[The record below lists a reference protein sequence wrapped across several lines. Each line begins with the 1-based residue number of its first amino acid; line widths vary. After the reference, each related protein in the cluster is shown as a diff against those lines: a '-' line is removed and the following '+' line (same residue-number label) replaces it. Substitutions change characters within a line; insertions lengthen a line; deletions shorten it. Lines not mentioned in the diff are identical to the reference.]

1 MQSQIRLGLVCAAND
16 IEVLNKRLL
25 ASPDLNTANIPL
37 FVVFNVASAAEAYAT
52 AAASAVS
59 VDWWVWVHQ
68 DVFLPSGWFEGFRSQ
83 ILMASQQWPNLAVV
97 GSYGLTPDWQRAG
110 RLLDRGRLLQECHPL
125 PCLARSFD
133 EHLIALR
140 ADANLVFDPDLG
152 FDLYATDV
160 VLMAEQ
166 RGYCSA
172 VLDLYCEHWSRTP
185 QVPPFPVSL
194 VARYR
199 KSAVY
204 FEQKWRDQLPIH
216 TPCMA
221 FGRPGSA
228 VEQCDSLLP

>member
-1 MQSQIRLGLVCAAND
+1 MQSHIRLGLVCAAND
-16 IEVLNKRLL
+16 IQVLNKCLL
-25 ASPDLNTANIPL
+25 ASPDLKAANIPI

-52 AAASAVS
+52 AAASVVA
-59 VDWWVWVHQ
+59 VDWWIWVHQ
-68 DVFLPSGWFEGFRSQ
+68 DVFLPAGWIENFKYQ
-83 ILMASQQWPNLAVV
+83 ISLACRQWSNLAVV

-110 RLLDRGRLLQECHPL
+110 RLLDRGQLLQESFPL

-140 ADANLVFDPDLG
+140 ANANLSFDPRLG

-160 VLMAEQ
+160 ALMAEQ
-166 RGYCSA
+166 GGFCSA
-172 VLDLYCEHWSRTP
+172 VLDLYCEHWSGTP
-185 QVPPFPVSL
+185 RIPPFPDSL

-204 FEQKWRDQLPIH
+204 FEQKWQPQLPIH

-221 FGRPGSA
+221 FCRPGSA
-228 VEQCDSLLP
+228 AEQCDALLP